1 MLTGIRKF
9 GFLRRPSK
17 SDLGGWV
24 LRGGVAFFFIVTG
37 AEKFRNGVG
46 APWVGIF
53 REIGLGDWFRYFT
66 GIVEIIAGLLYFL
79 PWTCPIGAVLL
90 ACTMLGAMTVH
101 IFVRHS
107 AAASLYPAFVLFA
120 VIAIAIR
127 QPDDPS
133 EVGRRMFSRRS

>member
-1 MLTGIRKF
+1 M
-9 GFLRRPSK
+9 
-17 SDLGGWV
+17 
-24 LRGGVAFFFIVTG
+24 LRGGVAFFFVVTG

-53 REIGLGDWFRYFT
+53 NEIGLGAWFRYFT
-66 GIVEIIAGLLYFL
+66 GTVEIIGGLLYFL
-79 PWTCPIGAVLL
+79 PWTCPIGAILL

-107 AAASLYPAFVLFA
+107 AAAIYPAFVLFA